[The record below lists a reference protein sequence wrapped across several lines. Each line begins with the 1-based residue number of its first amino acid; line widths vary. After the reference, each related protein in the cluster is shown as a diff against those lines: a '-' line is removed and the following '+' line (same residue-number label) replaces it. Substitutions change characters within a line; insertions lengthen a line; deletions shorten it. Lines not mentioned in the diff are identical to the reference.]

1 MHEPAA
7 CGALPAQ
14 QASSHIDADG
24 DGDAISGT
32 LVDRHA
38 ISSIRANTGLAV
50 RTTVDRVDL
59 SRFIVRILAH
69 GRKIRKAFDSK
80 RALLSA
86 VCFRFL
92 LPATCFLPSAYCRL
106 LPYC

>member
-14 QASSHIDADG
+14 QASSHIDA

-50 RTTVDRVDL
+50 RATVDRVDL

-69 GRKIRKAFDSK
+69 GRKIRKA
-80 RALLSA
+80 
-86 VCFRFL
+86 
-92 LPATCFLPSAYCRL
+92 
-106 LPYC
+106 

>member
-14 QASSHIDADG
+14 QASSHIDAG
-24 DGDAISGT
+24 ANAEAISGT

-38 ISSIRANTGLAV
+38 ISSIRANNGLAV

-59 SRFIVRILAH
+59 NRFIARILAH
-69 GRKIRKAFDSK
+69 GQKIRKA
-80 RALLSA
+80 
-86 VCFRFL
+86 
-92 LPATCFLPSAYCRL
+92 
-106 LPYC
+106 